1 MHSKTKWMGVLLI
14 LILSFV
20 VFAGTALAQEGVS
33 PDAIL
38 ADVDGDG
45 LHSGIDPDDTNA
57 DSDGDGLCD
66 GPNLGNQTFGVGYVG
81 GCEYGEDLNAN
92 GSLDLIVGETD
103 PNTPDTDG
111 DGLCDGPD
119 ADDLNADGF
128 FTFPDPTPGCRDYTR
143 GDPVWD
149 GQKINRG
156 GEDKDRDGVLDA
168 GHPAPYPE
176 TDPTTNDTDGDGLPD
191 GWIDGWDVA
200 PYGYL
205 HIPISAD
212 GQKQEW
218 EGEDLDLD
226 GELDG
231 TESDPRKVN
240 SEGDFFDD
248 LYESVYT
255 CMDPTEF
262 TDKYEDEDGDLVPN
276 WQEYMGEWIDLNANT
291 IKDPQPT
298 DKWLDYNL
306 DGLVNVMNPCDTD
319 TDDDGMW
326 DGWEMAFSPFLVLHS
341 NFRTG
346 PAGGGNIYANGFCP
360 VHDKDANGDYQR
372 SGVLNPMVNDAADDF
387 DGDAAS
393 NYQEFLGVD
402 GVAPPDSVDRDQNWG
417 NVAPYDTPIW
427 MHGDDTSPCNPNSDG
442 EDVNLNDTR
451 EFWEPA
457 FTGAAGAPDPPDRFI
472 DGYEYWNK
480 SYPAYIDTDG
490 DGVQDPDEPT
500 INACGPNQMHPRV
513 FNGPAPDL
521 DGDTLSNLTEYKGED
536 GLEPLPILPELA
548 PGDVANPPAIEWD
561 GDDPWYRFQTVGDG
575 ADATQA
581 CVEDT
586 DLGGVPD
593 NLEYGSDPNTW
604 DRNGWNMLPNW
615 RLDDQLADHD
625 FDGLPSFIEDA
636 DLDGACHLGPGP
648 AGETCWL
655 NPDTDWD
662 GLCDGDLNYVV
673 DDPDGVY
680 AASGFVFP
688 GIYGDPSPP
697 TINFSPAGPPPQG
710 YENPIIL
717 SIQMYNDGYKM
728 FDLDS
733 GKAQFGLPDD
743 YICGGGEDLDRD
755 GAIAGD
761 VDGDFRWDI
770 AEDLDGDGVL
780 DANEDDGPGPG
791 QEVPFDD
798 GDNNLDGVDKDLDG
812 IKESPEE
819 WTETDPRNPDT
830 DGDWLCDGSNLNA
843 FGPANCVPDHNQPPR
858 PDARDLGEDLDDDV
872 DTAERGV
879 SETNPLDSDTDDD
892 GLYDFVEV
900 DWMGRREE
908 CRVAASGSDDDT
920 NANRA
925 LIGVNVDVDGDEL
938 YDGFFDVDAVGLDVG
953 FGTPLGGEFPTAN
966 FIGFIPWDGFD
977 GPNDDLDDDGD
988 GDVVNDPDDDD
999 QPGEDVDSAF
1009 FHGYPRHADQG
1020 GGFWRAG
1027 GGDWNTGSRQ
1037 ETNACDPDS
1046 DRDTIWDAT
1055 EYNGY
1060 EAPFY
1065 SSPWNTGAQLRND
1078 TDIDR
1083 DPVTAVLNPDGDR
1096 PALDPD
1102 SDGDLLCDGDI
1113 TSALATG
1120 CNRDGVVDD
1129 CGNDGLCPGDAGY
1142 LEPDDNELDF
1152 LEDNTGLITLIGE
1165 DVSEPYGVMN
1175 DQETWPMWWD
1185 SDRGSDGDR
1194 VDDGTE
1200 VRFYETFDCG
1210 TRTYRLDLAAW
1221 DCDGDGNRN
1230 ALDQDS
1236 DADGLPDGWIDGWD
1250 RDLAAQDMTSPSYD
1264 GERQAWEG
1272 EDFDSTAV
1280 VAPLGQGNYP
1290 YPLAV
1295 ITTGNAFNGRI
1306 RGDEL
1311 PPFAPPPAPPPSFYE
1326 TGGFDRIWTTNPA
1339 DDNGIAGGI
1348 YPDPENWL
1356 ETDPLNMDSDNDGID
1371 DGDEANSPLG
1381 CYVPWNGD
1389 TDNDGMADG
1398 WFDVNGDGQVQLW
1411 EGEAVLR
1418 DGSFDPLNTDAII
1431 SGDNGM
1437 MEDPVSGVMMPIP
1450 AHAQDGIIDWHETWL
1465 ETNPCNPDSDEDGI
1479 PDYVEVWGWEA
1490 GHLISNGG
1498 WIEASP
1504 VGHLDDGPR
1513 PTPDPDNDGK
1523 FNAVDPNADGFI
1535 PNPQAINL
1543 PTGDYTYA
1551 GDGICDSNL
1560 SGNGSAKF
1568 WYNGKTRNYQRVW
1581 PGPFVAPFINET
1593 DQFQSFREVCHLD
1606 EWTVAGG
1613 PQPINPI
1620 TNTPEFGEDLVR
1632 DGLIGYG
1639 GFYMGNP
1646 VWNAF
1651 EGESKWAPPWP
1662 LQNLMVPLDSPN
1674 DWDIYLAQGIHL
1686 AVGPFAISGYNRAAP
1701 GITCPGVPYYCAGA
1715 NLTGNWDYPDG
1726 IVPFG
1731 ATQDFLAVGDWDR
1744 DRVIDDNADGAYDVP
1759 GFDDMWN
1766 WANVPATLYT
1776 LVEDWGETDPLN
1788 WDTDQDGIADM
1799 RERTARY
1806 SGENHPRAG
1815 FCQTSTRWGPVTRD
1829 QDFDRA
1835 LDGEEDVDLDG
1846 VWKSGLPLWDD
1857 RPVIGDSTGPS
1868 IASPNSTGVETD
1880 PCDVDTD
1887 GDGLMDGEELHDS
1900 GTDPADTDTDDDGL
1914 TDLDEV
1920 TGDKNVNWG
1929 KEPTDPNNPDTDNDG
1944 LNDGD
1949 EVAGCS
1955 DPNNEDTDGDGI
1967 NDGDEVANG
1976 SDPCDPNDPEP
1987 QQPDACHIYDF
1998 NDDNRID
2005 IIDVGMVASRWEDP
2019 DLYAARFDVA
2029 PAGNPDGVINIADV
2043 ASVAVRVVTECPVP

>member
-1 MHSKTKWMGVLLI
+1 MHSKNKWMGVLLI
-14 LILSFV
+14 LMLSFV
-20 VFAGTALAQEGVS
+20 VLAGTAFAQEGVS
-33 PDAIL
+33 PDAVL
-38 ADVDGDG
+38 LVDADSDG
-45 LHSGIDPDDTNA
+45 LHEGIDPDDTTP

-66 GPNLGNQTFGVGYVG
+66 GPDLGPQTVPADPSYD
-81 GCEYGEDLNAN
+81 CDYGEDRSAN
-92 GSLDLIVGETD
+92 GSVGFDETD
-103 PNTPDTDG
+103 PSTPDTDG

-119 ADDLNADGF
+119 ADDLNNDTVLG
-128 FTFPDPTPGCRDYTR
+128 DVTPGCLQYSR
-143 GDPVWD
+143 GAWDPT
-149 GQKINRG
+149 KHNRG
-156 GEDKDRDGVLDA
+156 GENKNRDDSLGISD
-168 GHPAPYPE
+168 GE
-176 TDPTTNDTDGDGLPD
+176 TDPTTNDTDLDGLPD
-191 GWIDGWDVA
+191 GWIDGWNVA

-205 HIPISAD
+205 HVPIQAD

-218 EGEDLDLD
+218 EGEDLNMD
-226 GELDG
+226 GVQNG
-231 TESDPRKVN
+231 SESDPLDGH
-240 SEGDFFDD
+240 SDDDYFDD
-248 LYESVYT
+248 LYETVFS
-255 CMDPTEF
+255 CMSPTDETGWF
-262 TDKYEDEDGDLVPN
+262 DDEDGDLVQN
-276 WQEYMGEWIDLNANT
+276 WQEYFGEVVDVDADGVFGYSPVDITDPNRPLTDSEDLWLDLNN
-291 IKDPQPT
+291 
-298 DKWLDYNL
+298 
-306 DGLVNVMNPCDTD
+306 DGKKNVMNPCDHD

-326 DGWEMAFSPFLVLHS
+326 DGWEMGFSQLLILS
-341 NFRTG
+341 TTYNTG
-346 PAGGGNIYANGFCP
+346 PDSDFADGFCP
-360 VHDKDANGDYQR
+360 SHAPGRAEDTYQLA
-372 SGVLNPMVNDAADDF
+372 GVLNPMVDDAADDG

-402 GVAPPDSVDRDQNWG
+402 GVPPPVSVNSLKAWG
-417 NVAPYDTPIW
+417 NPATDTMIW
-427 MHGDDTSPCNPNSDG
+427 MHGDETSPCHPNSDTGDPNENG
-442 EDVNLNDTR
+442 EH
-451 EFWEPA
+451 EFWEVDLDGNA
-457 FTGAAGAPDPPDRFI
+457 LEPDEEPDRFI

-480 SYPAYIDTDG
+480 SYPEYIDTDE
-490 DGVQDPDEPT
+490 DDEQDADEPT
-500 INACGPNQMHPRV
+500 INACKPEQMHPRDRTDGSNQD
-513 FNGPAPDL
+513 FDL
-521 DGDTLSNLTEYKGED
+521 DTLGNRTEYEGED

-548 PGDVANPPAIEWD
+548 PGDVMNPIDWD
-561 GDDPWYRFQTVGDG
+561 GDDPWYRFQTAGDG

-581 CVEDT
+581 CVVDT
-586 DLGGVPD
+586 DRGGVPD
-593 NLEYGSDPNTW
+593 NLEYDSSFLDPDDTSW
-604 DRNGWNMLPNW
+604 DVNGWDMNPNW
-615 RLDDQLADHD
+615 RLDDQVADHD
-625 FDGLPSFIEDA
+625 FDGLPSFIEDE
-636 DLDGACHLGPGP
+636 DLNGDCNEPS
-648 AGETCWL
+648 ETCWQ

-662 GLCDGDLNYVV
+662 GLCDGNLNYVV
-673 DDPDGVY
+673 EDPDGVY
-680 AASGFVFP
+680 LASGFVFP
-688 GIYGDPSPP
+688 NIYGDPAPP
-697 TINFSPAGPPPQG
+697 TIDFLPVGPPPNG
-710 YENPIIL
+710 YENPIVL
-717 SIQMYNDGYKM
+717 SIQMHNDGYKM

-733 GKAQFGLPDD
+733 AQAQFGLSDD

-770 AEDLDGDGVL
+770 AEDLDEDGVL
-780 DANEDDGPGPG
+780 DANENDGEGPD
-791 QEVPFDD
+791 QLLPFDD
-798 GDNNLDGVDKDLDG
+798 GDDILDDLEG
-812 IKESPEE
+812 
-819 WTETDPRNPDT
+819 WTETDPRDPDT

-843 FGPANCVPDHNQPPR
+843 FGPAICIPDRANATIDR
-858 PDARDLGEDLDDDV
+858 RDLGEDLDDDV

-900 DWMGRREE
+900 DWMGNREE
-908 CRVAASGSDDDT
+908 CRVAASGSGDDT

-925 LIGVNVDVDGDEL
+925 LIGVNYDVDGDEL

-953 FGTPLGGEFPTAN
+953 FGTPPGGEFPTAN
-966 FIGFIPWDGFD
+966 FIGFIPWMGFD

-999 QPGEDVDSAF
+999 QPGEDVDSRSF
-1009 FHGYPRHADQG
+1009 DGYHQHADLG

-1027 GGDWNTGSRQ
+1027 GGDWNDGSRQ

-1060 EAPFY
+1060 EAPLY
-1065 SSPWNTGAQLRND
+1065 VGPWNTGGQLRND

-1083 DPVTAVLNPDGDR
+1083 DPVSALLHPDGDR

-1120 CNRDGVVDD
+1120 CNQDGVVND
-1129 CGNDGLCPGDAGY
+1129 CGTDGLCPGDNGY
-1142 LEPDDNELDF
+1142 LSRDEGELDF
-1152 LEDNTGLITLIGE
+1152 LEDDTGFITLIGE
-1165 DVSEPYGVMN
+1165 DVSEPFGVMN

-1185 SDRGSDGDR
+1185 SDGDR

-1210 TRTYRLDLAAW
+1210 TRTYRLDLDAW

-1250 RDLAAQDMTSPSYD
+1250 RALAAQDMTSPDYD
-1264 GERQAWEG
+1264 GIRQAWEG
-1272 EDFDSTAV
+1272 EDFDLTVIDDCNISLSCV
-1280 VAPLGQGNYP
+1280 GWDSVPSVYP
-1290 YPLAV
+1290 HV
-1295 ITTGNAFNGRI
+1295 ILNITDADVFNGTI
-1306 RGDEL
+1306 RGDDL
-1311 PPFAPPPAPPPSFYE
+1311 NDQTLVGPPPSYYSDD
-1326 TGGFDRIWTTNPA
+1326 GFDRIWHTNTA

-1348 YPDPENWL
+1348 YMAIEEDWR
-1356 ETDPLNMDSDNDGID
+1356 ETDPLNMDTDNDGID

-1389 TDNDGMADG
+1389 TDRDGMADG
-1398 WFDVNGDGQVQLW
+1398 WFDVNGDGQVQIW

-1418 DGSFDPLNTDAII
+1418 DGSFDPLNIDAII

-1437 MEDPVSGVMMPIP
+1437 MEDPVSGI
-1450 AHAQDGIIDWHETWL
+1450 ATTISAYAQDGIIDWHETWL
-1465 ETNPCNPDSDEDGI
+1465 ETNPCNSDSDEDGL

-1498 WIEASP
+1498 WIEDSP
-1504 VGHLDDGPR
+1504 VGFLDDGPR

-1535 PNPQAINL
+1535 PDPQAINL

-1560 SGNGSAKF
+1560 SRSSNVLL

-1581 PGPFVAPFINET
+1581 PGELFPPFVNES

-1620 TNTPEFGEDLVR
+1620 TDTNEFGEDLVR

-1651 EGESKWAPPWP
+1651 EGGSKWAPPWP
-1662 LQNLMVPLDSPN
+1662 VQNLRLPLDSPN
-1674 DWDIYLAQGIHL
+1674 DWDIYLAQNRTL
-1686 AVGPFAISGYNRAAP
+1686 SAGPFAISGYNRAEE
-1701 GITCPGVPYYCAGA
+1701 GFTCPTGYYCAGA

-1766 WANVPATLYT
+1766 WSNNPAALYT

-1788 WDTDQDGIADM
+1788 WDTDLDGIADM

-1806 SGENHPRAG
+1806 SGDNHPRAG

-1846 VWKSGLPLWDD
+1846 MWESGLPLWDD

-1887 GDGLMDGEELHDS
+1887 GDGLMDGEELHDT
-1900 GTDPADTDTDDDGL
+1900 GTSPADTDTDDDGL

-1929 KEPTDPNNPDTDNDG
+1929 KEPTDPTDPDSDNDG

-1955 DPNNEDTDGDGI
+1955 DPNNPDTDGDGI

-2029 PAGNPDGVINIADV
+2029 PAGDPDGVINIVDV